1 MIQVADRT
9 AQRYGRHGIAKYERM
24 KHYPRK
30 QLIGSMTREEIVR
43 LARDVAETATAR
55 LGRNGSAPSPVEPR
69 CGVCSTS
76 VSEGR
81 VAGPASEAGVGG
93 ADWVAPKEGIA
104 RLIDHTLLAPDAADA
119 DVVRLCREARQ
130 YGFWSVC
137 VHPCRVGLA
146 VRELAGAD
154 AKVCTVIGFP
164 HGANTVPV
172 KRVEAEQALK
182 LGADELDM
190 VVNVG
195 ALRSGRLDSV
205 YAEIRSLAGLT
216 RQAGAK
222 LKVILEMAC
231 LDEAQKIQGAVLA
244 RLAGADFVKTST
256 GFGPGGAK
264 PEDVALLH
272 RLVGGEMGIKAAG
285 GIRTYAR
292 LEEMMGAGATRIGA
306 SAGVE
311 ILEQVGGAG

>member
-1 MIQVADRT
+1 
-9 AQRYGRHGIAKYERM
+9 
-24 KHYPRK
+24 
-30 QLIGSMTREEIVR
+30 MTREEIVR
-43 LARDVAETATAR
+43 LARDVAETASAR
-55 LGRNGSAPSPVEPR
+55 LGRNGSAPGPVESR
-69 CGVCSTS
+69 CGACSTP
-76 VSEGR
+76 VGNARAAEP
-81 VAGPASEAGVGG
+81 AGGAC

-104 RLIDHTLLAPDAADA
+104 RLIDHTLLAPDASDG
-119 DVVRLCREARQ
+119 DVVELCREAWQ

-154 AKVCTVIGFP
+154 AKVCAVIAFP

-172 KRVEAEQALK
+172 KCVEAEQALK

-190 VVNVG
+190 VLNIG

-205 YAEIRSLAGLT
+205 YTEIRSLAELT

-231 LDEAQKIQGAVLA
+231 LDETQKIQGAVLA

-285 GIRTYAR
+285 GIRTHAR
-292 LEEMMGAGATRIGA
+292 LEEMMRAGATRIGA

-311 ILEQVGGAG
+311 ILGQVVAAG

>member
-1 MIQVADRT
+1 
-9 AQRYGRHGIAKYERM
+9 
-24 KHYPRK
+24 
-30 QLIGSMTREEIVR
+30 MTREQIVR
-43 LARDVAETATAR
+43 LARDVAETASAR
-55 LGRNGSAPSPVEPR
+55 LGRNGSAPSRPEPA
-69 CGVCSTS
+69 CGLCSDSAT
-76 VSEGR
+76 
-81 VAGPASEAGVGG
+81 EAGVQRLTSES
-93 ADWVAPKEGIA
+93 AAPCPDWVPPKEGIA
-104 RLIDHTLLAPDAADA
+104 RLIDHTLLAPDAAEG
-119 DVVRLCREARQ
+119 DVVQLCSEARQ
-130 YGFWSVC
+130 YRFWSVC
-137 VHPCRVGLA
+137 VHPCGVAAA
-146 VRELAGAD
+146 VWELGGTD
-154 AKVCTVIGFP
+154 TKVCTVIGFP
-164 HGANTVPV
+164 HGANTAAV

-205 YAEIRSLAGLT
+205 YSEIRSLADLT

-231 LDEAQKIQGAVLA
+231 LDESQKVQGAVLA

-256 GFGPGGAK
+256 GFGPGGAS

-292 LEEMMGAGATRIGA
+292 LEEMMRAGATRIGA
-306 SAGVE
+306 STGVQ
-311 ILEQVGGAG
+311 ILKQAP